1 MLEISSDWV
10 LYPAVAEQHEQQGD
24 KEAQPVGP
32 PVEAPF
38 SPGSFVAFLSEN
50 IWLSDGRRLTVRP
63 IQPEDAGLLIEFHER
78 LSPQSRYLRFFS
90 PVPHLSPKMAE
101 YLAGVDFVDRFAL
114 VASADEDG
122 VERIV
127 AVARFDVAPDDV
139 VAEMALV
146 VRDDYQGV
154 GLGTAVFGRLLELA
168 RARGIRRLTGSVLA
182 ENRGMLQLLR
192 NHGISAGQAEAGV
205 VQFGIPVDDPPS
217 VMTVLALVARL
228 QRQRGPGA

>member
-1 MLEISSDWV
+1 VD
-10 LYPAVAEQHEQQGD
+10 
-24 KEAQPVGP
+24 P

-38 SPGSFVAFLSEN
+38 SPGLFAAFLSEKVRAK
-50 IWLSDGRRLTVRP
+50 DGRWLTVRP
-63 IQPEDAGLLIEFHER
+63 IRREDADLLIEFHER

-90 PVPHLSPKMAE
+90 PVPHLSAKKAE

-114 VASADEDG
+114 VATADEDG
-122 VERIV
+122 AERIV

-154 GLGTAVFGRLLELA
+154 GIGTAVFARLLEMA

-182 ENRGMLQLLR
+182 ENRRMLQLLR
-192 NHGISAGQAEAGV
+192 NHGISAGRTEAGV
-205 VQFGIPVDDPPS
+205 VQFGLPVDDPPS

-228 QRQRGPGA
+228 QPRPGLRLARDA

>member
-1 MLEISSDWV
+1 V
-10 LYPAVAEQHEQQGD
+10 KGG
-24 KEAQPVGP
+24 KEAQTLDP

-38 SPGSFVAFLSEN
+38 SPGLFAAFLSEHVRVR
-50 IWLSDGRRLTVRP
+50 DGRRLTVRP
-63 IQPEDAGLLIEFHER
+63 IQREDAGLLIDFHER

-114 VASADEDG
+114 VATSDEDG

-127 AVARFDVAPDDV
+127 AVARFDIAPDDV
-139 VAEMALV
+139 VAEVALV

-154 GLGTAVFGRLLELA
+154 GVGTAVFGRLLEMA
-168 RARGIRRLTGSVLA
+168 RARGVRRLTGNVLA
-182 ENRGMLQLLR
+182 DNRHMLQLLR
-192 NHGISAGQAEAGV
+192 NHGISAGQTEAGI
-205 VQFGIPVDDPPS
+205 VQFGLPVDDPPS

-228 QRQRGPGA
+228 QRQHGPGV